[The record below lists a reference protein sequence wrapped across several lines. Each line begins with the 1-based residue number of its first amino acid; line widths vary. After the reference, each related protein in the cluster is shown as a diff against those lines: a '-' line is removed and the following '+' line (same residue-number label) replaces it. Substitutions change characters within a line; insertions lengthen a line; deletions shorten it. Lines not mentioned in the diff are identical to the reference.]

1 MSRTQDWLSRKT
13 MDRSC
18 QKTFTR
24 PHTTSKFFFHPI
36 CSILFYKKFTCFS
49 FFFNRFSCNVFL
61 KGIIFTSSKGSVQVT
76 EEPHL
81 ILHNWLLSIG
91 IHYTFLCIRLQP
103 TKADEAQW
111 PFILPLLAAECLSW
125 QKLFTLS
132 LTARQQAPQTTA
144 GWQPEIGYQLDLSS
158 VKCEAYR
165 AVLSQSQ

>member
-1 MSRTQDWLSRKT
+1 

-18 QKTFTR
+18 QNTFKR
-24 PHTTSKFFFHPI
+24 PHTTSIFFFI
-36 CSILFYKKFTCFS
+36 LFAVFCSINSLHASY
-49 FFFNRFSCNVFL
+49 FFNRFSCNVFL
-61 KGIIFTSSKGSVQVT
+61 KGIIFTSSKGSVPVT
-76 EEPHL
+76 EEPYL

-91 IHYTFLCIRLQP
+91 IHYTFLCIRVQP

-111 PFILPLLAAECLSW
+111 PFILPVLAAECLSW
-125 QKLFTLS
+125 QKLFTPS